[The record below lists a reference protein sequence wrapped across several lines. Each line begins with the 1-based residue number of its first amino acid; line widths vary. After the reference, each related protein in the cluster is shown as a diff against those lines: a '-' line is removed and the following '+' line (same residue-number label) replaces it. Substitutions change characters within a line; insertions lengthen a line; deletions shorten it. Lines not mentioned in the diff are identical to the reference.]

1 MIRNIKALGLTAVA
15 ACATSAMF
23 ASAAQAAPD
32 GVFTAGLTPGTH
44 TQTVVTGHQYG
55 TEAENVFVTAG
66 GASKVSCENSGVT
79 LEGTDTDG
87 TWTEITITPTYKDC
101 TANGLPMTVTMN
113 GCKYNL
119 DRPEEI
125 SGPDTTWTS
134 TVDLEC
140 TSPSVVELDIYL
152 GGTKTAH
159 NTKICTETILPANNL
174 GHVIFHNIT
183 GSGGVK
189 DDLTATVDLSNMP
202 VEEHGAAC
210 PDGNTKATTLTCTS
224 NITLT
229 AESEAG
235 ASHDLWISTGL

>member
-1 MIRNIKALGLTAVA
+1 MIRNLKALGLMAVA
-15 ACATSAMF
+15 ALALSAMF

-32 GVFTAGLTPGTH
+32 GVFTAGLTPSTH

-55 TEAENVFVTAG
+55 VAAENVFKTAG
-66 GASKVSCENSGVT
+66 GASEVTCENSGVT
-79 LEGTDTDG
+79 FEGTDTDG

-101 TANGLPMTVTMN
+101 TANGLPATVTMN
-113 GCKYNL
+113 GCKYNF
-119 DRPEEI
+119 DQPEEI

-140 TSPSVVELDIYL
+140 TSPAVVELDIYL

-159 NTKICTETILPANNL
+159 NTKICTVTVLPANNL
-174 GHVIFHNIT
+174 GHVIYHNIA
-183 GSGGVK
+183 GSGSVK
-189 DDLTATVDLSNMP
+189 DDVTATVDVSNVP

-210 PDGNTKATTLTCTS
+210 PDGNTKATTATYTS
-224 NITLT
+224 NVTLT

-235 ASHDLWISTGL
+235 VAHDLWISTGL